1 MKRKLTRLAILL
13 VILMCSTLLSKAQTV
28 TGKIVSET
36 GEVQPFATVKLK
48 GTQTSITADA
58 QGNYSIKAKPGDVLV
73 FTSASFQSKEM
84 AVKSAVL
91 DVVVKTKVASGT
103 EVVVTGYTARSK
115 RLNTS
120 SISTVDASDVRLQP
134 IASFDQLLQG
144 QATGLNVKT
153 GSGQPG
159 RAADVIIRGRG
170 SITGSVS
177 PLYIVDGIEVRAGDF
192 STMNQ
197 GDFETISVLK
207 DAAAVAIYGSRGAN
221 GVIVITTKRGRTDK
235 TVFSY
240 DAQVGFSQLP
250 TGKLEVMNS
259 REKVDY
265 ELYQAGNPYG
275 WTAVE
280 ADSLR
285 NINTDWRDVLF
296 KTAPMQS
303 HQISAS
309 GGTDRTRFYTS
320 ISYLNQDGILRNSG
334 LKRYTG
340 RFNLENSYN
349 RVKIGLNFTGGY
361 SEYVGIGEGNTFIS
375 NPLNT
380 LLWALPY
387 EVPKTPGG
395 AYTRSVQG
403 IGSWVNPSEEL
414 DKNLG
419 YSKQLKALGNLYF
432 EYKLPWL
439 DGLMWKTNVG
449 GDLSQFEN
457 FGIIQRGTQRA
468 EIAAGTPGEDGTVSQ
483 DYNRQFR
490 ATITNALTYKKII
503 NSDHDLSFGLY
514 SEFLRGRGRN
524 FGFTAYGLE
533 QPFRNEGAAVAG
545 TSTNNR
551 IPVIRGG
558 FPLISALMSYFAS
571 ADYIYKGKYI
581 LGLNGRRDASSRLSP
596 DNQVFYS
603 GSVAAGWIVSEEN
616 FFPKDGFISQ
626 LKLRASYGSAG
637 NQNGIG
643 DFPYLL
649 AYGTGTYGGE
659 GATALSR
666 LGNSNLTWERRRT
679 ANIGLDFSVYESRV
693 RGSVE
698 YYNSLTK
705 GLYFVINPPAT
716 NNLGLGVLSNSG
728 NMSNRGVELNLGV
741 DIVKSKNFQ
750 WTIDANFSY
759 NKNIVEELPENQRN
773 QEYGIA
779 NIFAEGKPL
788 NSFFLVKYM
797 GVDPQTGK
805 SLYLKKD
812 GVTITDVYDPAD
824 RVIIETSDAPYN
836 GGISNTFRFKNF
848 ELGVFWVY
856 SLGNYIYN
864 NARTNI
870 ENPGYIAS
878 GFARDALRQWQN
890 PGDIT
895 DYPGINDEFQV
906 ATTRFLETGSF
917 WRLRNVQLGYSLP
930 KKLTDKMKI
939 QGLRF
944 YAQGQNLYTIYKI
957 KALDPEVSSVNGGDG
972 FGQSIE
978 GAQYPALRS
987 ITFGANITF

>member
-1 MKRKLTRLAILL
+1 MKKKLLRLIALL
-13 VILMCSTLLSKAQTV
+13 VLACFSTVLSQAQTV
-28 TGKIVSET
+28 SGKIVSES
-36 GEVQPFATVKLK
+36 GEAQAFASVQVK
-48 GTQTSITADA
+48 GTKTATTADA
-58 QGNYSIKAKPGDVLV
+58 QGFYTIKAKPGDVLV
-73 FTSASFQSKEM
+73 FSSSAFQGKEET
-84 AVKSAVL
+84 VSSGTL
-91 DVVVKTKVASGT
+91 DVVVKVKVGSMN
-103 EVVVTGYTARSK
+103 EVVVTGYSAKSK

-120 SISTVDASDVRLQP
+120 SISTVDVTDVRLQP

-144 QATGLNVKT
+144 QASGLNVKS

-159 RAADVIIRGRG
+159 RGADVIIRGRG
-170 SITGSVS
+170 SVTGSVS
-177 PLYIVDGIEVRAGDF
+177 PLYIVDGIEVRSGDF

-197 GDFETISVLK
+197 GDFESISVLK
-207 DAAAVAIYGSRGAN
+207 DASAVAIYGSRGAN
-221 GVIVITTKRGRTDK
+221 GVIVITTKKGRTDR
-235 TVFSY
+235 TTFSY
-240 DAQVGFSQLP
+240 DAQVGFSKLP

-265 ELYQAGNPYG
+265 EMYQAGNPYG
-275 WTAVE
+275 WSAQE

-285 NINTDWRDVLF
+285 NINTDWRDVIF
-296 KTAPMQS
+296 RTAAMQS

-309 GGTDRTRFYTS
+309 GGTDKTRFFTS
-320 ISYLNQDGILRNSG
+320 LSYMNQDGILRNSG

-340 RFNLENSYN
+340 RFNLENTFN
-349 RVKIGLNFTGGY
+349 RVKIGVNFTGGFSDY
-361 SEYVGIGEGNTFIS
+361 IGIGEGNALIS

-387 EVPKTPGG
+387 EVAKTPSG

-403 IGSWVNPSEEL
+403 IGSWINPAEEL
-414 DKNLG
+414 EQNLG
-419 YSKQLKALGNLYF
+419 YSKQLKALGNIYF
-432 EYKLPWL
+432 EYKLPWVN
-439 DGLMWKTNVG
+439 GLTWRTNAG
-449 GDLSQFEN
+449 GDLSQFET

-490 ATITNALTYKKII
+490 TTITNSLTFKKTF
-503 NSDHDLSFGLY
+503 NKDHDFGFGLY
-514 SEFLRGRGRN
+514 NEFLRGRGRN

-545 TSTNNR
+545 TATNNR
-551 IPVIRGG
+551 IPLTRGG
-558 FPLISALMSYFAS
+558 FPLINALVSYFAT
-571 ADYIYKGKYI
+571 ADYVYKGKYI

-596 DNQVFYS
+596 DNRVFYS
-603 GSVAAGWIVSEEN
+603 GSVAAGWVVSQED
-616 FFPKDGFISQ
+616 FFPQDGFFNQ

-649 AYGTGTYGGE
+649 AYGTGTYAGE
-659 GATALSR
+659 GAIALSR
-666 LGNSNLTWERRRT
+666 LGNSGLTWERRRT
-679 ANIGLDFSVYESRV
+679 ANIGVDFNAYDGRL
-693 RGSVE
+693 RGSIE

-716 NNLGLGVLSNSG
+716 NNLGLGVLSNAG
-728 NMSNRGVELNLGV
+728 NMSNKGVELTLGFDV
-741 DIVKSKNFQ
+741 IKKKDFQ
-750 WTIDANFSY
+750 WVIDANFSY
-759 NKNIVEELPENQRN
+759 NKNTVVSLPENQKN

-779 NIFAEGKPL
+779 NIFSEGNPL

-824 RVIIETSDAPYN
+824 RVILETSDAPYN
-836 GGISNTFRFKNF
+836 GGITNTFRYKGF

-856 SLGNYIYN
+856 SLGNYIFN
-864 NARTNI
+864 NARTNV

-878 GFARDALRQWQN
+878 GFSSNAIRQWQN

-895 DYPGINDEFQV
+895 DYPSITDEYQA
-906 ATTRFLETGSF
+906 ATTRYLESGSF
-917 WRLRNVQLGYSLP
+917 WRLRNVQFSYSLP
-930 KKLTDKMKI
+930 KKVTDRLKI

-944 YAQGQNLYTIYKI
+944 YAQGQNLYTIYSI
-957 KALDPEVSSVNGGDG
+957 EALDPEVSSVNGGDG
-972 FGQSIE
+972 FGQTIE

-987 ITFGANITF
+987 ITFGANLTF

>member
-1 MKRKLTRLAILL
+1 MRRFLVLFSMLMLTVVLAFSQGRVITGRATDKNGKPVPYASVIIKGAKTGVQADVNGVFSIRSKDGDIL
-13 VILMCSTLLSKAQTV
+13 VISSAGFQTQEITVSGATLDLTL
-28 TGKIVSET
+28 I
-36 GEVQPFATVKLK
+36 
-48 GTQTSITADA
+48 
-58 QGNYSIKAKPGDVLV
+58 AKVGQID
-73 FTSASFQSKEM
+73 
-84 AVKSAVL
+84 
-91 DVVVKTKVASGT
+91 
-103 EVVVTGYTARSK
+103 EVVVTGYSTKSK
-115 RLNTS
+115 RLSPS
-120 SISTVDASDVRLQP
+120 SIASVDVTDVRVQP

-144 QATGLNVKT
+144 QATGLNVKS

-170 SITGSVS
+170 SITGAVS

-197 GDFETISVLK
+197 GDFESISVLK
-207 DAAAVAIYGSRGAN
+207 DASAVAIYGSRGAN
-221 GVIVITTKRGRTDK
+221 GVIVITTRKGRSDK

-240 DAQVGFSQLP
+240 DAQVGFSKLP

-265 ELYQAGNPYG
+265 ELYQAGNPFG
-275 WTAVE
+275 WTTRE

-296 KTAPMQS
+296 RTAAMQS

-309 GGTDRTRFYTS
+309 GGTDKTRFYTS
-320 ISYLNQDGILRNSG
+320 LSYMNQDGILRNSG

-340 RFNLENSYN
+340 RFNLENTYN
-349 RVKIGLNFTGGY
+349 RVKIGVNFTGGF
-361 SEYVGIGEGNTFIS
+361 SDYVGIGEGNSLIS

-387 EVPKTPGG
+387 EVARTPSGG
-395 AYTRSVQG
+395 YTRSVQG
-403 IGSWVNPSEEL
+403 VGSWVNPAEEL

-419 YSKQLKALGNLYF
+419 YSKQLKALGNIYF
-432 EYKLPWL
+432 EYKLPWME
-439 DGLMWKTNVG
+439 GLTWKTNAG

-468 EIAAGTPGEDGTVSQ
+468 EIALGTPGEDGTVSQ

-490 ATITNALTYKKII
+490 TTITNALTYKKII

-524 FGFTAYGLE
+524 FGFTGYGLE

-545 TSTNNR
+545 TSSNNR
-551 IPVIRGG
+551 IPLIRGG
-558 FPLISALMSYFAS
+558 FPLINALMSYFAT
-571 ADYIYKGKYI
+571 ADYVYKGKYI

-603 GSVAAGWIVSEEN
+603 GSMAAGWILSEEN
-616 FFPKDGFISQ
+616 FFPKNGFINQ

-649 AYGTGTYGGE
+649 AYGTGTYAGE
-659 GATALSR
+659 GSIALSR

-679 ANIGLDFSVYESRV
+679 ANFGVDFNMYEGRI

-716 NNLGLGVLSNSG
+716 NNLGLGVLSNAG
-728 NMSNRGVELNLGV
+728 NMSNKGVELNLGV
-741 DIVKSKNFQ
+741 DIVKNNNFQ
-750 WTIDANFSY
+750 WVLDANFSY
-759 NKNIVEELPENQRN
+759 NKNTVESLPENQRN

-779 NIFAEGKPL
+779 NIFAEGNPL

-836 GGISNTFRFKNF
+836 GGITNTFRFKGF

-856 SLGNYIYN
+856 SLGNYIFN

-870 ENPGYIAS
+870 ENPGYVAS
-878 GFARDALRQWQN
+878 GFARDAIRQWQN

-895 DYPGINDEFQV
+895 DYPAINDEFQA
-906 ATTRFLETGSF
+906 ATTRYLESGSF
-917 WRLRNVQLGYSLP
+917 WRLRNVQFGYSLP
-930 KKLTDKMKI
+930 KKFTDKLKI
-939 QGLRF
+939 QGMRF
-944 YAQGQNLYTIYKI
+944 YAQAQNLYTIYRI
-957 KALDPEVSSVNGGDG
+957 KALDPEVSSINGGDG
-972 FGQSIE
+972 FGQAIE

-987 ITFGANITF
+987 ITFGANISF